1 MPLPRRSWTRSRP
14 VEELLQPLSNVPEK
28 VVAVL
33 DQVKTFRD
41 LLEGWFGQRRQSPQ
55 AALQLTRGTVGS
67 GNPTILDKVKE
78 TLARVELF
86 DKNLEKLRTKLMAV
100 AVVVEKQDPVHAQR

>member
-1 MPLPRRSWTRSRP
+1 M
-14 VEELLQPLSNVPEK
+14 
-28 VVAVL
+28 L

-41 LLEGWFGQRRQSPQ
+41 LLEAGLANVAKAPQ

-100 AVVVEKQDPVHAQR
+100 AVVVEKQDPVHAQNEVTKWKRSRVSFVRSYRR